1 MHFHNEPIEV
11 LRECEATLIPTGV
24 KVALQKGSFVTITQA
39 LGNSYTVY
47 VNGNL
52 TRVAGKDGDALG
64 MVILEE
70 PDVNA
75 MDGTLE
81 DKVWELLK
89 TCFDPEIPVNIVDL
103 GLVYECH
110 TRPMQSETL
119 PTQDGFHVAIKMTLT
134 APGCGMGPVLV
145 SEIDQKI
152 RSIKEVHD
160 VHVELVFDPP
170 WERSMMSDVAKLQL
184 GML

>member
-1 MHFHNEPIEV
+1 MLKQDTIEV
-11 LRECEATLIPTGV
+11 SRDCDALLIPSGV
-24 KVALQKGSFVTITQA
+24 KISIQKGTLVMITQA

-52 TRVAGKDGDALG
+52 ARVAGKDGDALG
-64 MVILEE
+64 MIILDE

-75 MDGTLE
+75 MSGSIE
-81 DKVWELLK
+81 DKVKELLK

-103 GLVYECH
+103 GLVYECNI
-110 TRPMQSETL
+110 TPVAE
-119 PTQDGFHVAIKMTLT
+119 GHVVDIKMTLT

-145 SEIDQKI
+145 ADIQQKVRTI
-152 RSIKEVHD
+152 HD
-160 VHVELVFDPP
+160 VTDVKVDLVFDPP
-170 WERSMMSDVAKLQL
+170 WDRGMMSDVAKLQL

>member
-1 MHFHNEPIEV
+1 MFKQDTIEISRDCDALLIPSGV
-11 LRECEATLIPTGV
+11 KISIQKGTLIM
-24 KVALQKGSFVTITQA
+24 ITQA

-52 TRVAGKDGDALG
+52 ARVAGRDGDALG
-64 MVILEE
+64 MIILDE

-75 MDGTLE
+75 LDIPIK

-103 GLVYECH
+103 GLVYECDV
-110 TRPMQSETL
+110 TEIPEGGNRIEIT
-119 PTQDGFHVAIKMTLT
+119 MTLT
-134 APGCGMGPVLV
+134 APGCGMGPVLIADM
-145 SEIDQKI
+145 EQKLRTI
-152 RSIKEVHD
+152 HD
-160 VHVELVFDPP
+160 VSDVKIELVFDPA
-170 WERSMMSDVAKLQL
+170 WDRGMMSDVAKLQL